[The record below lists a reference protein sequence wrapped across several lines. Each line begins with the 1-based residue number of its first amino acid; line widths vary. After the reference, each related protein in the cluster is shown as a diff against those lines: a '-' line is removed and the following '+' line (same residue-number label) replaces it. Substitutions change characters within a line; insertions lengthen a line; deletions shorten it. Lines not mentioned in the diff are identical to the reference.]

1 MSATIARSRSHC
13 KAKYV
18 VKLSNHLTDV
28 HQLDY
33 GLQRKWLQKAKLQP
47 KVRVVIYQT
56 NTSQRS
62 ETSPSKPQEGND
74 AIVYQLTI
82 PRKGKTSVEILRKG
96 SRKAR
101 KRIKQGNRTT

>member
-13 KAKYV
+13 KPKYV

-33 GLQRKWLQKAKLQP
+33 GQQKKAKLQP

-82 PRKGKTSVEILRKG
+82 PGKGKTSVEMLRKG
-96 SRKAR
+96 IRKAR